1 MQLPAI
7 KNQRYNLNTNEL
19 EIENQRIVQN
29 DNIIL
34 YNQSLDKIKDNL
46 NTSTTS
52 YGLESG

>member
-52 YGLESG
+52 YGFESG